1 MGKLSQEV
9 RKFSPG
15 GQCDFRVGWQSQ
27 FRGWYWLAVGGN
39 PPVQRTRASDYWLSH
54 RQVHQ
59 SSLRLFTDIGDHL
72 GSERQSERKGHGLY
86 LLVPGIFPVLAS
98 SIPFHLSH
106 LCGDLALVK
115 LPSTEYAA
123 SNLLGGQSSVE

>member
-27 FRGWYWLAVGGN
+27 FREWYWSAMGGN
-39 PPVQRTRASDYWLSH
+39 PPVQRTSASGYWLSH

-59 SSLRLFTDIGDHL
+59 SSLRLFADNGDHR
-72 GSERQSERKGHGLY
+72 GSERQSERKGPGLY
-86 LLVPGIFPVLAS
+86 LLVPGIFPALALG
-98 SIPFHLSH
+98 IPFDLSH
-106 LCGDLALVK
+106 LCADLALVK
-115 LPSTEYAA
+115 LPSIEYAA